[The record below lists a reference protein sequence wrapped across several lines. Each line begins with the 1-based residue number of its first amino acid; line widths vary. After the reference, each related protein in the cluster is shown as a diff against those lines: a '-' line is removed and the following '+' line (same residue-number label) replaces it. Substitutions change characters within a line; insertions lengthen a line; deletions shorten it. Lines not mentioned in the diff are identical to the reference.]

1 MFHAHA
7 DYDDGGGVDKDAADE
22 EVLVKVMM
30 EKMICWKMP
39 HPNMMTLRLVIFRN
53 DLARPA
59 VPQEFYLLV
68 NFGPIGPYFRQI
80 VGLESS
86 FKNI

>member
-7 DYDDGGGVDKDAADE
+7 VYDDDGGADEDAAGE

-30 EKMICWKMP
+30 EKMISWKMP

-59 VPQEFYLLV
+59 VPQESYSLV
-68 NFGPIGPYFRQI
+68 NFRPVGP
-80 VGLESS
+80 
-86 FKNI
+86 

>member
-1 MFHAHA
+1 MCKLQVFHAHA
-7 DYDDGGGVDKDAADE
+7 DYDDGGIDEDAADE
-22 EVLVKVMM
+22 EVMM

-39 HPNMMTLRLVIFRN
+39 HPNMMTLRPVIFRS

-68 NFGPIGPYFRQI
+68 NLRFIGP
-80 VGLESS
+80 
-86 FKNI
+86 

>member
-1 MFHAHA
+1 MNTWIWDILIFLCKLQVFHAHA
-7 DYDDGGGVDKDAADE
+7 DYDDGGVDEDAAEE

-30 EKMICWKMP
+30 EKMISWKMP

-59 VPQEFYLLV
+59 VPQEFFY
-68 NFGPIGPYFRQI
+68 
-80 VGLESS
+80 S
-86 FKNI
+86 

>member
-7 DYDDGGGVDKDAADE
+7 DYDCVDEDAADE
-22 EVLVKVMM
+22 EVLVNVMM

-39 HPNMMTLRLVIFRN
+39 HPNMMTLRPVIFRN
-53 DLARPA
+53 DLACPA

-68 NFGPIGPYFRQI
+68 NFRPIGP
-80 VGLESS
+80 
-86 FKNI
+86 